1 MPYNN
6 RYEHSARKSFL
17 TGLAIIAACAVLVSV
32 SLREPVSAK
41 ADTVN
46 GQTSY
51 AEPYTVAADTLGIM
65 YILRSVDGRVAVLN
79 PLETAVLEIIDIT
92 VSALPEPY
100 ADELEGG
107 VIICSVTELVN
118 VLSEYKSFT

>member
-6 RYEHSARKSFL
+6 RYEHSARKSFI

-41 ADTVN
+41 ADTAN

-79 PLETAVLEIIDIT
+79 PLETAVLEILDIT

-107 VIICSVTELVN
+107 VIIGSVTELVN
-118 VLSEYKSFT
+118 VISEYKSFT

>member
-6 RYEHSARKSFL
+6 RYEHSARKSFI

-46 GQTSY
+46 GQTSD

-79 PLETAVLEIIDIT
+79 SLETSVLEILDIT

-107 VIICSVTELVN
+107 VIIGSVTELVS
-118 VLSEYKSFT
+118 VISEYKSFT

>member
-41 ADTVN
+41 ADTVS
-46 GQTSY
+46 GQTTE
-51 AEPYTVAADTLGIM
+51 AEPQTVAADTLGIM
-65 YILRSVDGRVAVLN
+65 YILRSVDGKVAVLN
-79 PLETAVLEIIDIT
+79 SLETAVLEILDIT

-107 VIICSVTELVN
+107 VIIGSVSELVS
-118 VLSEYKSFT
+118 VISEYKSFT